1 MIFVIIGVV
10 ILVISFII
18 ALQSLVKE
26 QNKAKILE
34 DSQKLSGEKDED
46 ATDKGEKKEVKDV
59 VESVPDQTRKPRIG
73 EEEARVQTGREP
85 FFWEKDFGANVLKK
99 TESDQDEIERL
110 QSQLDQI
117 KATKGVSSVNKGE
130 RAEKDDVYH
139 TGKSLSGEILLR
151 DLKKKAT

>member
-85 FFWEKDFGANVLKK
+85 FFWEKDFQISQKLLLQLFPIIADLLFR
-99 TESDQDEIERL
+99 ES
-110 QSQLDQI
+110 
-117 KATKGVSSVNKGE
+117 NF
-130 RAEKDDVYH
+130 
-139 TGKSLSGEILLR
+139 
-151 DLKKKAT
+151 